1 MNPYK
6 QSNCITDGQ
15 RLALLCFS
23 RGPVD
28 RSGLVSLARWG
39 TEGLQLPINSSNN
52 KSIWM
57 ENELVGFR
65 TCFPRTGKTGK
76 PGSRGKTKLGRTAPS
91 PPAPPP
97 HRPRGSRTA
106 RAAPAP
112 RDPPARPASPML
124 TIAELRTSSGLTRL
138 QPPGVQR
145 AEQRERAVTMAL
157 PGRKMAGEELP
168 LCSPGLLRPDS
179 GFDGREKTRSGTVLG
194 LH

>member
-1 MNPYK
+1 MFLTGTCGSLGSGESGKELRDYNCQSTAATTKASGWRTNSWVSEPASHGRERQENQVLEEK
-6 QSNCITDGQ
+6 QS
-15 RLALLCFS
+15 
-23 RGPVD
+23 
-28 RSGLVSLARWG
+28 SG
-39 TEGLQLPINSSNN
+39 
-52 KSIWM
+52 
-57 ENELVGFR
+57 
-65 TCFPRTGKTGK
+65 
-76 PGSRGKTKLGRTAPS
+76 
-91 PPAPPP
+91 APPP

-168 LCSPGLLRPDS
+168 LCSPGLQRPDS

>member
-1 MNPYK
+1 MTHHSKESPSLLSSYLLTCFTLFIRILLPIWHSLFIQSHISAFKKLNPYK

-91 PPAPPP
+91 PPARLP
-97 HRPRGSRTA
+97 HRPRSSSTEGPACAPRIPDAHHSGAPDLQRPH
-106 RAAPAP
+106 AAPAAWG
-112 RDPPARPASPML
+112 PAR
-124 TIAELRTSSGLTRL
+124 
-138 QPPGVQR
+138 
-145 AEQRERAVTMAL
+145 
-157 PGRKMAGEELP
+157 
-168 LCSPGLLRPDS
+168 
-179 GFDGREKTRSGTVLG
+179 
-194 LH
+194 